1 MTDDPMDTPLGR
13 PQCTATSKQSQERCK
28 RRPAPG
34 QSVCVMHGARSP
46 QAVAAA
52 EQRQVEAAADAL
64 VAELWPGLVDM
75 APIKD
80 PVDLLARTAGAIEH
94 MAEVMGSRVN
104 ELHGKV
110 AGGKDLTQ
118 LRAEVVLLDR
128 LLDKL
133 LKAGDG
139 MARLGIAERHVEL
152 EQQRVV
158 MVTAAFRAAVGVLQL
173 VPADRDL
180 VVRRFLTELGV
191 EVPAVLEAGGAG

>member
-1 MTDDPMDTPLGR
+1 MTSDPTDTPR
-13 PQCTATSKQSQERCK
+13 CTATAKGTGERCK
-28 RRPAPG
+28 RRPIPG
-34 QSVCVMHGARSP
+34 GTVCVKHGGGAP
-46 QAVAAA
+46 AVRAAA

-64 VAELWPGLVDM
+64 VAELWPGLAGMEPV
-75 APIKD
+75 KD
-80 PVDLLARTAGAIEH
+80 PVDLLARTAAAIEH
-94 MAEVMGSRVN
+94 MADVMGARVN
-104 ELHGKV
+104 DLQGKV
-110 AGGKDLTQ
+110 AGGRDLTQ

-139 MARLGIAERHVEL
+139 MARLGIAERHVQL
-152 EQQRVV
+152 EQQRVA

-191 EVPAVLEAGGAG
+191 EVPALEAGSAS

>member
-1 MTDDPMDTPLGR
+1 MAPR
-13 PQCTATSKQSQERCK
+13 CSAKSKQTGERCK
-28 RRPAPG
+28 QRPIPGGTVCRFHGGAAP
-34 QSVCVMHGARSP
+34 
-46 QAVAAA
+46 
-52 EQRQVEAAADAL
+52 QVEAAADAL
-64 VAELWPGLVDM
+64 VAELWPGLAGMEPV
-75 APIKD
+75 KD

-94 MAEVMGSRVN
+94 MAEVMGGRVN
-104 ELHGKV
+104 ELQGKV
-110 AGGKDLTQ
+110 AGGRDLTQ

-158 MVTAAFRAAVGVLQL
+158 LVTAAFRAAVGVLQL

-191 EVPAVLEAGGAG
+191 QVPVLEAGGAA

>member
-1 MTDDPMDTPLGR
+1 MDAPR
-13 PQCTATSKQSQERCK
+13 CTATAKGTGERCK
-28 RRPAPG
+28 RRPIPG
-34 QSVCVMHGARSP
+34 GTVCVKHGGGAP
-46 QAVAAA
+46 AVRAAA

-64 VAELWPGLVDM
+64 VAELWPGLAGMEPV
-75 APIKD
+75 KD

-94 MAEVMGSRVN
+94 MADVMGARVN
-104 ELHGKV
+104 ELQGKV
-110 AGGKDLTQ
+110 AGGRDLTQ

-139 MARLGIAERHVEL
+139 MARLGIAERHVQL
-152 EQQRVV
+152 EQQRVA

-191 EVPAVLEAGGAG
+191 EVPAIEAGSGA